1 MLVAALPAP
10 GEGKMS
16 PKQEIAPAGIAQ
28 AGEDGVMPDGENPGG
43 LLGSS
48 QVFREAMA
56 VVARLARVDVP
67 VLILGETGTG
77 KELVARSLHY
87 RGGRRDRP
95 FVPVD
100 CGALPETLFEGEL
113 FGHVRGAYTDARRDA
128 AGLVAQAE
136 GGTLFFDEI
145 HALSLRSQAAL
156 LRFLQDFRY
165 RPLGAA
171 HSRKAD
177 VRIVAATNRELKQG
191 ARDGWFRE
199 DLLYRLNVANV
210 RMPSLRERPEDIP
223 PLVELFASRFCARY
237 GWPGCRFDQ
246 VSLAW
251 MLAQPWRGN
260 VRELENFVQRCVLS
274 CDGRVAHAE
283 GCPAECA
290 AGDGGD
296 GGGDGAACRLQ
307 EVPPFKQAR
316 DQALAAFECAYLR
329 AALARSGGNV
339 SAAAREAGKERRVFG
354 RLLKKHGIDR
364 AEFL

>member
-1 MLVAALPAP
+1 
-10 GEGKMS
+10 MS

-28 AGEDGVMPDGENPGG
+28 AGEHGAMPEGEDPGG

-48 QVFREAMA
+48 QVFRKAMA
-56 VVARLARVDVP
+56 MVARLARVEVP

-87 RGGRRDRP
+87 RGRRRDRP

-171 HSRKAD
+171 QSRSAD

-191 ARDGWFRE
+191 ALEGWFRE

-246 VSLAW
+246 DSLAW

-260 VRELENFVQRCVLS
+260 VRELENFVQRCLLS
-274 CDGRVAHAE
+274 CEGRVVHAE
-283 GCPAECA
+283 GCPAAPCTVDLASEA
-290 AGDGGD
+290 APGM
-296 GGGDGAACRLQ
+296 Q
-307 EVPPFKQAR
+307 PFKEAR
-316 DQALAAFECAYLR
+316 NQALAVFEAAYLR
-329 AALARSGGNV
+329 SALARSHGNV

-364 AEFL
+364 AEFS

>member
-1 MLVAALPAP
+1 
-10 GEGKMS
+10 MS

-28 AGEDGVMPDGENPGG
+28 AGEDGVMPDGEDPGG

-87 RGGRRDRP
+87 RGRRRDRP

-128 AGLVAQAE
+128 PGLVAQAE

-171 HSRKAD
+171 QSRGAD

-191 ARDGWFRE
+191 AQEGWFRE

-260 VRELENFVQRCVLS
+260 VRELENFVQRCLLS
-274 CDGRVAHAE
+274 CDGRVVHAE

-290 AGDGGD
+290 AGDGGN
-296 GGGDGAACRLQ
+296 GGDDASCRLQ